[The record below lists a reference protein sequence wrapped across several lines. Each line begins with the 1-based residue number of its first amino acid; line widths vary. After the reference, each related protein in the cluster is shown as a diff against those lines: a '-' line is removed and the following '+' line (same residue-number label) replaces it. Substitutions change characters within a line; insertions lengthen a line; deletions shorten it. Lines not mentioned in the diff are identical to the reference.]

1 MGLQR
6 VRHNLATEH
15 AQYLTVALIRSSL
28 MTYDVD
34 HLFICLLAMSVSS
47 LLECLLRSWAYFLIQ
62 LFTFLSLNFESSFYI
77 LDNLFSDLSFA
88 NIFSWS
94 VACLFI
100 LLTVSLIG
108 KNFKILIMSSL
119 SGFFFSFMDLAFDV

>member
-77 LDNLFSDLSFA
+77 LHAYSLLDKFA
-88 NIFSWS
+88 NIFPHSS
-94 VACLFI
+94 LF
-100 LLTVSLIG
+100 LHFAKS
-108 KNFKILIMSSL
+108 KNFLPSPMSQRFPPICS
-119 SGFFFSFMDLAFDV
+119 